1 MTVHLPRLRTLAI
14 PMLFA
19 ATTLMVAAGHAQ
31 AADIPP
37 VGIGDLMPSPA
48 SSVPKGQGTLYEEYS
63 NPSLWLLDTDYG
75 VSDALEATSH
85 TIADLCMVLIVVL
98 GRACVTIVQWIF
110 QFVSLPELQGVL
122 TGSISGA
129 AKYVSATLL
138 PAALAVGG
146 LVAFARH
153 RDGGGGGLSQ
163 IAWLFVSGL
172 VSVSLLSTPQV
183 WVDGVDTTRQVGA
196 NVALSA
202 TADGIGTGEQTFP
215 FKLDHQP
222 QYTGSGRDDMLRK
235 SSDAVWRS
243 YVATPWCL
251 AEFGSF
257 EVCEKYGKELLDQGP
272 SADKRKDW
280 LKETVDRDAVG
291 GASVEWRQGHNP
303 AGRIAITV
311 AGLVCVAIFAVL
323 VIALAFASLASL
335 LGALMLLVAG
345 SVFACLWVIPGRPRQ
360 WGLRWFDQLLGLTL
374 QSFVATMVLGCVLVV
389 QVATTTMFG
398 TYGWA
403 PSVGLSI
410 AAALM
415 AFKFRKIIESIVG
428 VSGSM
433 SPVGAAMGLL
443 AARSATRMLKGGP
456 ARYQHNMA
464 PKTLTKPSTRVATR
478 GGIGGAGGVGGSGG
492 GGGGGGGPF
501 PAGGP
506 DDAGGITITRVPFRH
521 AAPPPL
527 TPHPADDTPRSI
539 PGAAPRFLP
548 GPATPT
554 RPAGD
559 TLTATLERTDRPTPT
574 PPRAL
579 DPAPERGAPKRPT
592 PIRPIPKPS
601 GVRRGAAGDEP
612 DFIGPHGPVYRPRL
626 AEPDYRQAPPPGAP
640 GPKVIEARVLR
651 STPNPPPPRP
661 DAPRATQPPP
671 PARTTAPA
679 HRSADVPKPRTQGEG

>member
-1 MTVHLPRLRTLAI
+1 MSVHLPRLRTMAI
-14 PMLFA
+14 PLLFA

-48 SSVPKGQGTLYEEYS
+48 SSVPKGQGTLYEEYGT
-63 NPSLWLLDTDYG
+63 PSLWLLDTDYDVFDG
-75 VSDALEATSH
+75 LDPVAH
-85 TIADLCMVLIVVL
+85 TIADFCMVLIVVL
-98 GRACVTIVQWIF
+98 GRAAVTIVQWIF
-110 QFVSLPELQGVL
+110 QFTSLPELQGVL

-129 AKYVSATLL
+129 AKTTSATLL

-146 LVAFARH
+146 LVAFAKH

-163 IAWLFVSGL
+163 IAWLFVSGI

-196 NVALSA
+196 NIAMSA
-202 TADGIGTGEQTFP
+202 TADGIGTGERTFP
-215 FKLDHQP
+215 FKLDHEP
-222 QYTGSGRDDMLRK
+222 QYTGTGRDDMLRK

-257 EVCEKYGKELLDQGP
+257 EVCEKYGKGLLDQGP
-272 SADKRKDW
+272 SADAREDW
-280 LKETVDRDAVG
+280 LEENVDADAVG
-291 GASVEWRQGHNP
+291 EASEEWRQGYSP
-303 AGRIAITV
+303 MGRIAITFT
-311 AGLVCVAIFAVL
+311 GLICVAIFAVL
-323 VIALAFASLASL
+323 VLGLAFASLASL

-389 QVATTTMFG
+389 QVATTSMFG
-398 TYGWA
+398 SYGWA

-428 VSGSM
+428 ISGSI

-443 AARSATRMLKGGP
+443 AARSATRMLNRGP
-456 ARYQHNMA
+456 ARYQHNAA
-464 PKTLTKPSTRVATR
+464 PKTIAKPSTRVATR
-478 GGIGGAGGVGGSGG
+478 GGIGGAGGVGSTGGGG

-501 PAGGP
+501 PPGGP
-506 DDAGGITITRVPFRH
+506 DGGISVTRVPFRN

-527 TPHPADDTPRSI
+527 SPAPTEDAPRSL

-548 GPATPT
+548 VSATT
-554 RPAGD
+554 AARPAGGA
-559 TLTATLERTDRPTPT
+559 LTATLERTDRT
-574 PPRAL
+574 
-579 DPAPERGAPKRPT
+579 PAPTHAPVLAPAQARTGPKAIPPAQPPKSSPAGVPGPAAEGA
-592 PIRPIPKPS
+592 
-601 GVRRGAAGDEP
+601 G
-612 DFIGPHGPVYRPRL
+612 FHGST
-626 AEPDYRQAPPPGAP
+626 YRQAPALGAP
-640 GPKVIEARVLR
+640 GPKMIEARVLR
-651 STPNPPPPRP
+651 SIPNSPPSKPGPG
-661 DAPRATQPPP
+661 ATRATQPPP

-679 HRSADVPKPRTQGEG
+679 HRRPDVPKPRRTEGEG